1 MSAGIHRIALG
12 GACVKPWLLNI
23 LACPIC
29 KTHPLTL
36 HILKVE
42 ENKLEDPTVL
52 ASELITHQAKGVLS
66 EPSLGPIHNL
76 SGDKLVDDRLVA
88 ARKAFA
94 LLSKRKPSPEALRPL
109 VDYFHGIEILE
120 GVLRCE
126 KCSRFYPIGSRISS
140 IPELLPDGGRDREA
154 DLAFLRKHQKTL
166 PKVILVASKP
176 FALESKG

>member
-1 MSAGIHRIALG
+1 VR
-12 GACVKPWLLNI
+12 PWLLNI

-36 HILKVE
+36 YVLKAE
-42 ENKLEDPTVL
+42 ENKLKDPAEL
-52 ASELITHQAKGVLS
+52 ANELVTHQAKGVLS

-76 SGDKLVDDRLVA
+76 SGEKMVDDRLAA

-94 LLSKRKPSPEALRPL
+94 ALSKRKPSPEALRPL

-120 GVLRCE
+120 GALRCE
-126 KCSRFYPIGSRISS
+126 KCGRFYPIGSRISS

-154 DLAFLRKHQKTL
+154 DLAFLRKHQKVL
-166 PKVILVASKP
+166 PQVIVVGSKP
-176 FALESKG
+176 FALDLK